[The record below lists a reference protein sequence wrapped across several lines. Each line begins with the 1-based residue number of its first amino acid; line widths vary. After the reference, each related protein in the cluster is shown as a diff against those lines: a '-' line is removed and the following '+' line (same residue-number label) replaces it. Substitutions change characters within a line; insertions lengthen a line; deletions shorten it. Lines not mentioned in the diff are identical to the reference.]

1 MTSRPIL
8 KRTAILL
15 LLVGDA
21 GVWVT
26 RPQPLE
32 LDALHGIKGD
42 AEHGE
47 LIFRAA
53 GCGSCHSAPEAS
65 GDDMFV
71 LTGGRRFETQFGT
84 FIAPNISP
92 HPTAGIGNWSDIEI
106 ASAVTRGV
114 SPNNQHYYPAFPY
127 AAYGNADL
135 GDVVDL
141 IEFMRGLP
149 ESDQPS
155 MPHEVGFPFNIRA
168 SLGGW
173 KLLFGGSGWVLQG
186 DLTEP
191 QAHGRYLVEALGH
204 CGECHTQRNVLGGL
218 QRDRWL
224 GGAPNPSG
232 KGRIPNIT
240 PGALDW
246 SENQIANYLA
256 SGFTPDFDVVGGEMV
271 DVIENIRTLPRAD
284 IDAIAAYLKAVPPI
298 EP

>member
-1 MTSRPIL
+1 M
-8 KRTAILL
+8 
-15 LLVGDA
+15 
-21 GVWVT
+21 
-26 RPQPLE
+26 
-32 LDALHGIKGD
+32 
-42 AEHGE
+42 
-47 LIFRAA
+47 
-53 GCGSCHSAPEAS
+53 
-65 GDDMFV
+65 
-71 LTGGRRFETQFGT
+71 
-84 FIAPNISP
+84 
-92 HPTAGIGNWSDIEI
+92 
-106 ASAVTRGV
+106 
-114 SPNNQHYYPAFPY
+114 
-127 AAYGNADL
+127 
-135 GDVVDL
+135 
-141 IEFMRGLP
+141 
-149 ESDQPS
+149 
-155 MPHEVGFPFNIRA
+155 
-168 SLGGW
+168 
-173 KLLFGGSGWVLQG
+173 
-186 DLTEP
+186 TEP